1 MAAAKKKF
9 IIEEKATFKKRLI
22 WSNKTKRPLNLTGYT
37 ALMQIKAIAD
47 EGSAVLLELSQ
58 ANGRITITPLAGTI
72 DLYISAAD
80 VAVIPWTEAVYD
92 LVVTAPD
99 GTVIRL
105 LQGQVTVSPGVTLAA

>member
-22 WSNKTKRPLNLTGYT
+22 WSNKNKKPLNLTGYT
-37 ALMQIKAIAD
+37 ALMQIKAVAD
-47 EGSAVLLELSQ
+47 EGSATLLELSQ
-58 ANGRITITPLAGTI
+58 TNGRIVITPLTGTI
-72 DLYISAAD
+72 DLYISATD

-92 LVVTAPD
+92 LIVTAPD

-105 LQGQVTVSPGVTLAA
+105 LQGPITVSHGVTLAA